1 MQTRSKTHKE
11 VESEPPEIPEK
22 KEKKKDKEEA
32 FWTFTPTLLCFYL
45 VLGLVCYFAY
55 PKLLALGAYATLLFY
70 TGAVGVWAWG
80 TLALFVLKK
89 K

>member
-1 MQTRSKTHKE
+1 MLTRSKARNQ
-11 VESEPPEIPEK
+11 SETECLEIPEK